1 MAMDISKLNC
11 DELFTVV
18 SKEIGECPADILQ
31 KNGVTGR
38 GLLEISDEEAKEIF
52 PVLGDR
58 LSIRAFVRI
67 SKGTSQA
74 HQTTQKACSLKSYPK
89 IQGWAQELII
99 PEPSVFSTPTMKFLL
114 GEEQEVFLFTKAV
127 RIEIVGILTNAIMM
141 HTRFPKSEE
150 YNMVCLKLIER
161 YPKLQDTIGN
171 GYVS

>member
-1 MAMDISKLNC
+1 
-11 DELFTVV
+11 
-18 SKEIGECPADILQ
+18 
-31 KNGVTGR
+31 
-38 GLLEISDEEAKEIF
+38 
-52 PVLGDR
+52 
-58 LSIRAFVRI
+58 
-67 SKGTSQA
+67 
-74 HQTTQKACSLKSYPK
+74 
-89 IQGWAQELII
+89 
-99 PEPSVFSTPTMKFLL
+99 MKFLL